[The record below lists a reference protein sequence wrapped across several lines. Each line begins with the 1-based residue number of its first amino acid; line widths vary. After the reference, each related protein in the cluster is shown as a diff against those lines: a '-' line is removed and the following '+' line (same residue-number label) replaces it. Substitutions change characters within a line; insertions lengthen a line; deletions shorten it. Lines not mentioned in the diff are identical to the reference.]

1 MSKTRK
7 LSSVLFWILALTVTI
22 ASAKLGEKPR
32 HVVLMIDH
40 DTHGFIYT
48 INSERVQNFLLP
60 LSESLQGP
68 GPEPE
73 VILLLH
79 KKATF
84 EMVNDTIGIM
94 SKAGYVALPRIFV
107 FDSYKNAMNELNY
120 TYSAKIPFSPTGDVP
135 PKN

>member
-7 LSSVLFWILALTVTI
+7 LSSILFCILALAVTI
-22 ASAKLGEKPR
+22 ASAKPSDKSR
-32 HVVLMIDH
+32 HIVLMIDH

-48 INSERVQNFLLP
+48 MNSERVQNFLLP
-60 LSESLQGP
+60 LSRILQAP

-73 VILLLH
+73 VILLVH

-84 EMVNDTIGIM
+84 AMVNDTIGIM
-94 SKAGYVALPRIFV
+94 SKAGYVAPPRIFV
-107 FDSYKNAMNELNY
+107 FDSYKNTMNELNY
-120 TYSAKIPFSPTGDVP
+120 TYSAKIPFSLTGDVP